1 MLPYINRS
9 ASLYDDPAS
18 VQFHCK
24 EQFLQNHKRLQE
36 HAFGI
41 LNSKILQ
48 HTTSSRRIH
57 YNMTT
62 DARNKTAQAL
72 NASFSLSS
80 LNAQPQSDT
89 ASMNPTYIEK
99 PQHKQSSKT
108 YIVTAIITLTA
119 TKATELHT
127 LLARVLSAISPYRA
141 WNNHKTQSAKNQCKT
156 ISTEKR
162 CRKYCFQG
170 ISAFT

>member
-1 MLPYINRS
+1 MTIQH
-9 ASLYDDPAS
+9 
-18 VQFHCK
+18 QFSFTVK
-24 EQFLQNHKRLQE
+24 N
-36 HAFGI
+36 
-41 LNSKILQ
+41 NSYK
-48 HTTSSRRIH
+48 TTNGRR
-57 YNMTT
+57 
-62 DARNKTAQAL
+62 KAL

-89 ASMNPTYIEK
+89 AFMNPTYIEK

-141 WNNHKTQSAKNQCKT
+141 WNNHKTQPAKT
-156 ISTEKR
+156 ISKEKR

>member
-36 HAFGI
+36 HAFGT

-57 YNMTT
+57 YNTT
-62 DARNKTAQAL
+62 TADVQQFCIVMLNRN
-72 NASFSLSS
+72 
-80 LNAQPQSDT
+80 
-89 ASMNPTYIEK
+89 
-99 PQHKQSSKT
+99 
-108 YIVTAIITLTA
+108 
-119 TKATELHT
+119 
-127 LLARVLSAISPYRA
+127 
-141 WNNHKTQSAKNQCKT
+141 
-156 ISTEKR
+156 
-162 CRKYCFQG
+162 
-170 ISAFT
+170 AFTSVTGAPLEPNILHVDNAH